1 MTGQIFRAVSLTLL
15 IGALLPSAAS
25 KTSEQNAEADFTATI
40 PKEGLQGNVEK
51 VFFLGPSNTLQ
62 IIDQTGAAV
71 YLPEKSAN
79 TQQSSS
85 KPYSVAYR
93 FENGACDFTKTVE
106 FEDIFPDYT
115 TAVWDQEQKD
125 SETSGGESAE
135 KVVKYRFTNPPAEY
149 LGEGLSFCVRF
160 KTVLAP
166 KTDSGTNTSTV
177 ATQASTS
184 GSTQPSSTSSDT
196 SQPQTPNST
205 PPTAQTDNQDT
216 SSEESQQASGSVA
229 HIHEE
234 RGDTHGVSSQVSGAL
249 SGEEQPP
256 APKHELA
263 APGQSDIPKKNPI
276 LQTAEENSLGEPQ
289 THTSSQTG
297 PSSQPAQD
305 SEKVTSE
312 VPDNKVQSNQTDNGK
327 LPTGEAEPDEFLKP
341 KPASPPP
348 EKVPSP
354 SEKEPS
360 TEQEQ
365 GSMSK
370 DEEKKS
376 EEDDLQ
382 KVSHENP
389 LENGV
394 ETPHAPVSKEPAHE
408 SNEEVE
414 KAPAAP
420 AGQKDP
426 SAAAQ
431 PDVSG
436 DELNSNQGSDD
447 TRQEKSE
454 VTKED
459 STSKKDGEQLESGKE
474 QVPGELVAPQPVGS
488 QVAEDPSHIVADPTS
503 TKEHEDVDNVKQ
515 EVQEEDIKEAS
526 NEQTTHSSV
535 EPAEGTGYETDA
547 SEAGKLAEAPA
558 VSGAEEQPSTVPHPA
573 VSHDGVSL
581 DQTNEGSRAESA
593 QITEADPASKE
604 EEKGIARGAGD
615 EAGAPAR
622 RLTENAEEK
631 VAYLTVIVHSAAWGF
646 ASGISILP
654 VLFFAAAATLLPA
667 SS

>member
-40 PKEGLQGNVEK
+40 PKAGLQGNVEK

-62 IIDQTGAAV
+62 VIDQTGAAV
-71 YLPEKSAN
+71 YLPEKSDN

-93 FENGACDFTKTVE
+93 FENGACDFTKTVD
-106 FEDIFPDYT
+106 FKDIFPDYT
-115 TAVWDQEQKD
+115 TAVWDKQQKD
-125 SETSGGESAE
+125 SETSGGGSAE

-166 KTDSGTNTSTV
+166 KTDSGTSTSTV

-184 GSTQPSSTSSDT
+184 GSTQPSSTSSDA
-196 SQPQTPNST
+196 SQLQTPNST
-205 PPTAQTDNQDT
+205 SPPAQTEQQDT
-216 SSEESQQASGSVA
+216 GHEENEKVLGSVA
-229 HIHEE
+229 HIHEGS
-234 RGDTHGVSSQVSGAL
+234 GDTHEVSSQVSGTL
-249 SGEEQPP
+249 SGEEHPP
-256 APKHELA
+256 APKNELA
-263 APGQSDIPKKNPI
+263 PPEESDIPKKHPV
-276 LQTAEENSLGEPQ
+276 LQTAEENSRGEPQ
-289 THTSSQTG
+289 THTSSQTE

-312 VPDNKVQSNQTDNGK
+312 VPDNEVQSNQTDNGK
-327 LPTGEAEPDEFLKP
+327 LPTDEAELGEFLKP
-341 KPASPPP
+341 KPASPPS

-370 DEEKKS
+370 DEEEKAK
-376 EEDDLQ
+376 EDDLQ
-382 KVSHENP
+382 KESHENT
-389 LENGV
+389 LENDV

-408 SNEEVE
+408 TNEEVE

-420 AGQKDP
+420 ADQKDLP
-426 SAAAQ
+426 AAAQ
-431 PDVSG
+431 PAVSG
-436 DELNSNQGSDD
+436 DKVNSNQGSDD

-459 STSKKDGEQLESGKE
+459 GTSKKDGEQLESDKE
-474 QVPGELVAPQPVGS
+474 EVPGELVAPQPVGS

-535 EPAEGTGYETDA
+535 EPAEGTGYEADA

-558 VSGAEEQPSTVPHPA
+558 VPGAEEQPSTVPHPA
-573 VSHDGVSL
+573 VSDDGVSL
-581 DQTNEGSRAESA
+581 NQTNEGSGTENG
-593 QITEADPASKE
+593 QITEAEHASKE
-604 EEKGIARGAGD
+604 EEKGLARGAGD

-622 RLTENAEEK
+622 RLTENTEEK

-646 ASGISILP
+646 ASGISILS
-654 VLFFAAAATLLPA
+654 VFFFAAAATLLPA